1 MTAKKQMLS
10 AQNGVE
16 TATIDERAKGPRE
29 EGYYD
34 SNEVDKLLSRERAI
48 PSLVSH
54 AETSIIVLGGIAMTS
69 DCKVNRQSSA
79 KRCESDYSSEISING
94 L

>member
-1 MTAKKQMLS
+1 MLS